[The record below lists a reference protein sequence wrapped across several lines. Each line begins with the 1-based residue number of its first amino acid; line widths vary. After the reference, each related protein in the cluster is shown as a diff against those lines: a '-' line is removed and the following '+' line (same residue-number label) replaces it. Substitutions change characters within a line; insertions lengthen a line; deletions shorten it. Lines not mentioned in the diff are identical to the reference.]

1 MWTLPMQTLV
11 GIRLREKLTR
21 ISQSHG
27 GRDGDGGEGGG
38 GWWIVEGGGGVPR
51 MGRWVSGCD
60 VCLTGSN
67 CQLIMKLEEEKKRKG
82 KRGTGKGSWIM

>member
-38 GWWIVEGGGGVPR
+38 GWWIVEGGGGYL
-51 MGRWVSGCD
+51 GWEDGCLD
-60 VCLTGSN
+60 VMCV
-67 CQLIMKLEEEKKRKG
+67 
-82 KRGTGKGSWIM
+82 